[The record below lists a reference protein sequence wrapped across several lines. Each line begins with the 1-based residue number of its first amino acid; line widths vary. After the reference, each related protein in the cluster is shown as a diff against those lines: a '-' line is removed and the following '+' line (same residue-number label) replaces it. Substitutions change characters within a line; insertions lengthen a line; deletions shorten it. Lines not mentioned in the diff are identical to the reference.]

1 MWGTAG
7 RGWRLDAGSRGR
19 RRGQRVALPVRG
31 ARAPPPRWL
40 RRAPARSRP
49 GRASRK
55 EAPRG
60 TGGGASSGRVR
71 PQGEGQRRGG
81 GATRLGPPRTSA
93 RRGPLFIF
101 IRRVRGGA
109 WIPAMPR
116 PRAADPSPAEAPAPV
131 GRPRLPP
138 PGGSFHLVTTQKC
151 VAPAPPPPRF
161 CSGRGV
167 SSLGR
172 QGGGARRGAA
182 PPSCDRSIGM
192 QQTLRFLPS
201 SNLAEVITVILI

>member
-1 MWGTAG
+1 MGDRRPRLATG
-7 RGWRLDAGSRGR
+7 RGLQGAAPGTKGGPTCAG
-19 RRGQRVALPVRG
+19 G
-31 ARAPPPRWL
+31 AGTSPKV
-40 RRAPARSRP
+40 APARAREVTSRARQP
-49 GRASRK
+49 EGGPARA
-55 EAPRG
+55 
-60 TGGGASSGRVR
+60 GGGASSGRVR
-71 PQGEGQRRGG
+71 PQGEGQRLGG
-81 GATRLGPPRTSA
+81 GATGLGPPRTSA
-93 RRGPLFIF
+93 RRGRLFIF

-109 WIPAMPR
+109 WIPATPR

-172 QGGGARRGAA
+172 QRGGARRGAA

-192 QQTLRFLPS
+192 QQTLPFLLS
-201 SNLAEVITVILI
+201 SNLAGVITVILI